1 MLVFSGVVGAAV
13 AALAS
18 RGLGGALGL
27 DVEKVNVSDQ
37 VQGMTWQEG
46 TDHDVDVFVGQDEG
60 TRTGSTTLYT
70 RFPLPNRT
78 CDFIRKIRWR

>member
-1 MLVFSGVVGAAV
+1 MLVLSRVIGAAV

-18 RGLGGALGL
+18 RSLGGTLGL

-37 VQGMTWQEG
+37 VQVDLAGG

-60 TRTGSTTLYT
+60 TRTGSRTLNT
-70 RFPLPNRT
+70 CFQLPNRI
-78 CDFIRKIRWR
+78 CDSIRRIRWR